1 MKKESVYFEYEE
13 LPAIPQD
20 VTPVDTHLD
29 KQLEYIKKKGIFVE
43 EDHLQRIVTNKLYAE
58 SIDRTEKETNYFIN
72 LNYNTGFIITES
84 SVSGRSKHLLIKGK
98 EKATLIANRLNLYHD
113 IMIRAYELG
122 YEPFTISEGKSVYGL
137 RYDFDNKPTGKLY
150 VAVHYSLQVFIFG
163 IYFSEKEPCKQL
175 LDEFGERIK
184 MYY

>member
-1 MKKESVYFEYEE
+1 MKEESGYFEYEE

-72 LNYNTGFIITES
+72 LNYSTGFIVTES
-84 SVSGRSKHLLIKGK
+84 SISGRSKHLLIKGK
-98 EKATLIANRLNLYHD
+98 EKAKLIANRLNLYHD
-113 IMIRAYELG
+113 IMIRAYDLG
-122 YEPFTISEGKSVYGL
+122 YDPNKINNENGVYGI
-137 RYDFDNKPTGKLY
+137 RYDFDTDPRGFLY
-150 VAVHYSLQVFIFG
+150 VTSHHKLQVFVFG
-163 IYFSEKEPCKQL
+163 IFFSNKDACVQL
-175 LDEFGERIK
+175 LKEFEERIK